1 MTPELAIRE
10 AKDDALRP
18 VYLVLGEE
26 RLWVERVVT
35 ALRQAA
41 TAGGTPGFNE
51 DKFTAGESHVDAV
64 VAAANMLPMLAS
76 RRFVIVRGVERWEA
90 KKDAEGDKAT
100 ASKKGVR
107 TLPLDR
113 LAEYAQE
120 PCASTTLVL
129 VATKLHGQ
137 RKLVSA
143 AKKGGYVV
151 QCDSPHRRDLP
162 HWIQAESKAKGHV
175 LAPDVAE
182 LLAELAGPELAP
194 LADAL
199 ERLSLYVGEGQP
211 ITEDAVSATIT
222 RVRLRTVWEL
232 VDSIAARKP
241 GRALAALTDVYD
253 PRDGGLRL
261 LGLVSWSVRQL
272 LKLDAGLKQGLDV
285 ATAGQ
290 RAGIASFK
298 VRDSQQTLKR
308 MPPGT
313 LDAWLRHLAEADL
326 ALKGSRRSGPAVL
339 EAMILSMCASR

>member
-10 AKDDALRP
+10 AKSNELRP
-18 VYLVLGEE
+18 LYLVLGEE
-26 RLWVERVVT
+26 HLLVERVIT
-35 ALRQAA
+35 ALRAAA

-51 DKFTAGESHVDAV
+51 DKFIAGESHVDAV
-64 VAAANMLPMLAS
+64 IAAANMLPMLAS

-90 KKDAEGDKAT
+90 KKDAESKSRT
-100 ASKKGVR
+100 PKKGVR

-113 LAEYAQE
+113 LAEYATS
-120 PCASTTLVL
+120 PCPSTTLVL
-129 VATKLHGQ
+129 VATKLHAQ

-143 AKKGGYVV
+143 AKKGGYLV
-151 QCDSPHRRDLP
+151 QCENLHRRDLP
-162 HWIQAESKAKGHV
+162 HWIQAESKASGHE
-175 LAPDVAE
+175 LGPDVAE

-194 LADAL
+194 IADAL
-199 ERLSLYVGEGQP
+199 ERLGLYVGKDEP

-232 VDSIAARKP
+232 IDSIAARQP
-241 GRALAALTDVYD
+241 GRALAALSDVYD
-253 PRDGGLRL
+253 PRDRGLRL

-313 LDAWLRHLAEADL
+313 LEAWLRHLAEADL
-326 ALKGSRRSGPAVL
+326 ALKGSRRTGPAVL
-339 EAMILSMCASR
+339 ESMILSMCQS

>member
-10 AKDDALRP
+10 AKANDLRP
-18 VYLVLGEE
+18 LYVVLGEE
-26 RLWVERVVT
+26 HLLVERVVT
-35 ALRQAA
+35 ALRAAA

-64 VAAANMLPMLAS
+64 IAAANMLPMLAT

-90 KKDAEGDKAT
+90 KKDAE
-100 ASKKGVR
+100 SKSRTPQKGVR

-113 LAEYAQE
+113 LAEYASS
-120 PCASTTLVL
+120 PCPSTTLVL
-129 VATKLHGQ
+129 VATKLHAQ

-143 AKKGGYVV
+143 AKKGGYLV
-151 QCDSPHRRDLP
+151 QCESPHRRDLP
-162 HWIQAESKAKGHV
+162 HWIQAESKASGHE
-175 LAPDVAE
+175 LAPDVAD
-182 LLAELAGPELAP
+182 LLAELAGPELGP
-194 LADAL
+194 IADAL
-199 ERLSLYVGEGQP
+199 ERLGLYVGEGET

-232 VDSIAARKP
+232 IDSIAARSP
-241 GRALAALTDVYD
+241 GRALAALSDVYD

-326 ALKGSRRSGPAVL
+326 ALKGSRRTGPAVL
-339 EAMILSMCASR
+339 ESMILSMCRS